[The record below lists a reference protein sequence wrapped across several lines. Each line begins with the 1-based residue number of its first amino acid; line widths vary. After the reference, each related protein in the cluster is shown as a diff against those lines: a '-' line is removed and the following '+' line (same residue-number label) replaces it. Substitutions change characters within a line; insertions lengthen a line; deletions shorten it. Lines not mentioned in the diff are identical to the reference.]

1 MTITAKTAVAVS
13 IATVISASCFTANR
27 ITALVQTPNYE
38 YADEIEECF
47 NLVNEARTEECSPE
61 IEISYELNYLADV
74 RAKEQTELFSHTRPD
89 DTRWVTVFDEYG
101 VSAGYK
107 GENILY
113 GSTTAQGAMDLW
125 LNSEGHRANILNT
138 NYTHVG
144 IGVAVGDD
152 GRTYWVQLFA
162 SDLSLENSEIPEYT
176 EPEIPEKVYGDV
188 NEDGTVNVSD
198 LFLVAQ
204 YVSEQISELP
214 NMDNGDMNDDGEVNI
229 MDLMNLAT
237 LIISE

>member
-1 MTITAKTAVAVS
+1 MMITVKTAIAVS
-13 IATVISASCFTANR
+13 IATVISASCFTANK
-27 ITALVQTPNYE
+27 ISALVQTPNYE

-47 NLVNEARTEECSPE
+47 NLVNEARTEEGSPE

-113 GSTTAQGAMDLW
+113 GSTTAQGAMNVW

-138 NYTHVG
+138 N
-144 IGVAVGDD
+144 
-152 GRTYWVQLFA
+152 
-162 SDLSLENSEIPEYT
+162 
-176 EPEIPEKVYGDV
+176 
-188 NEDGTVNVSD
+188 
-198 LFLVAQ
+198 
-204 YVSEQISELP
+204 
-214 NMDNGDMNDDGEVNI
+214 
-229 MDLMNLAT
+229 
-237 LIISE
+237 